1 MRRQNGM
8 SLSSIL
14 ALLLIAVVAA
24 KTAYTL
30 IPMYW
35 DNKLLTTVLDGM
47 KESGDISATTSPKA
61 VKDILSQRMNMNNIR
76 IAFDELSIKKGRSG
90 RLELDWPY
98 ERRDTW
104 FGNVDLVV
112 GFHQHIEF

>member
-76 IAFDELSIKKGRSG
+76 IAFDELSIKKAAVDDSNWTGPMNAVIPGSVM
-90 RLELDWPY
+90 L
-98 ERRDTW
+98 TW
-104 FGNVDLVV
+104 LSAF
-112 GFHQHIEF
+112 IST

>member
-8 SLSSIL
+8 SLSAIL
-14 ALLLIAVVAA
+14 AVILIAGVLA
-24 KTAYTL
+24 KTGYAL
-30 IPMYW
+30 VPMYW
-35 DNKLLTTVLDGM
+35 DNRILTTVLENM
-47 KESGDISATTSPKA
+47 KDSGEINDNTSPRA
-61 VKDILSQRMNMNNIR
+61 VKDILVKRMNMNHVR